1 MGKLDSWVGHW
12 QHRAPTFKAE
22 CAQALASYLE
32 RLDKPLRTQ
41 ENVLEDIIHVC
52 NKSLLWKENGY
63 YVHHCNGRITR
74 TNIPVMTYDSFR
86 ETLIREGQQKGGI
99 LSCSPVVRWLK
110 TSGTTG
116 QSKRIPY
123 TLHWIRQYRVPAI
136 QAMWG
141 FFAHDYP
148 ALLANPWAT
157 LDTQT

>member
-86 ETLIREGQQKGGI
+86 ETLIREGQQKGEY
-99 LSCSPVVRWLK
+99 SVAAR
-110 TSGTTG
+110 
-116 QSKRIPY
+116 
-123 TLHWIRQYRVPAI
+123 
-136 QAMWG
+136 
-141 FFAHDYP
+141 
-148 ALLANPWAT
+148 
-157 LDTQT
+157 